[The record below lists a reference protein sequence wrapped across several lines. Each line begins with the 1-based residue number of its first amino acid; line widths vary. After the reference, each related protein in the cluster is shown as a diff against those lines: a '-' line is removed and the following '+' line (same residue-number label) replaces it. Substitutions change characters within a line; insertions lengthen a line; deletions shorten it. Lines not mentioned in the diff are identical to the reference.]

1 MDRARHRGALRRL
14 IAVAAERT
22 SSVALVAVDDTVLAQ
37 LVHAA
42 TTDAL
47 ADEVTPPL
55 TAGRAWTSD
64 RVAWLRD
71 FHRVRRAG
79 LPGPAGEGTWA
90 VVVDEMVVG
99 SVRLKH
105 TDEPGVLEMGIWLTR
120 GARGRG
126 VGRAATAAAL
136 RQAASLGASGVR
148 ADTTAANAGAL
159 AVLRRF
165 GFHLTLSDGG
175 QDVRALLL
183 FDPEGDRC
191 K

>member
-1 MDRARHRGALRRL
+1 M
-14 IAVAAERT
+14 AAEQT
-22 SSVALVAVDDTVLAQ
+22 SSVVLVAVDDTVLAQ
-37 LVHAA
+37 LVQAA

-55 TAGRAWTSD
+55 TAGRAWTAD
-64 RVAWLRD
+64 RVAWLRE

-79 LPGPAGEGTWA
+79 LAGPTGEATWA
-90 VVVDEMVVG
+90 VVVDELIVG

-105 TDEPGVLEMGIWLTR
+105 TDEHGVLDMGIWLTR

-148 ADTTAANAGAL
+148 ADTTVTNTGAM
-159 AVLRRF
+159 AVLRRL
-165 GFHLTLSDGG
+165 GFHLTLSDDG

-183 FDPEGDRC
+183 LDPEGTAAC
-191 K
+191 EVTSEPS